1 MSPQRHL
8 SNFIDT
14 ILLAYVLSG
23 NTEAQV
29 VKPSIIAGYKILND
43 KCDDIISKMKARK
56 SKSNP
61 PMSE

>member
-14 ILLAYVLSG
+14 LLIAYVLSG
-23 NTEAQV
+23 NTEMQT
-29 VKPSIIAGYKILND
+29 VKPSIIDAYKQLNE

-56 SKSNP
+56 SKSNTS
-61 PMSE
+61 SE